1 MCQGL
6 DGLEGER
13 DGGWRMGRGDM
24 LETGCLKEV
33 ENNALNGDERILEQ
47 SLCLASL
54 SLHGVNKA
62 IV

>member
-6 DGLEGER
+6 DGLEGEKER
-13 DGGWRMGRGDM
+13 WRMGRGDM
-24 LETGCLKEV
+24 LETGCLKVV
-33 ENNALNGDERILEQ
+33 ENNALNGDERILEH
-47 SLCLASL
+47 SHCLASL

>member
-1 MCQGL
+1 MVL
-6 DGLEGER
+6 KERKR

-47 SLCLASL
+47 SHCLAAL
-54 SLHGVNKA
+54 SFHGVNKA
-62 IV
+62 IVKKM